1 MLIFVAAML
10 LLPLVLVILYLY
22 ICARMCPACSHGY
35 SEDEGRNNPRNKSR
49 NLKYLH
55 IRHEIL
61 NLIRR

>member
-1 MLIFVAAML
+1 MLLFVEAML
-10 LLPLVLVILYLY
+10 LLPLVLVILPL
-22 ICARMCPACSHGY
+22 CVRMCPACSHGY